1 MKSPITSLTTL
12 STGPA
17 TTATTSTTVTPSIN
31 TFSQPSSQ
39 HQQYQQQPPLSQ
51 QQQQHLPPYHHQQQH
66 EQQHIQSTQLSRY
79 PDDDDEMD
87 QVATSNMVDYNTNDS
102 KYMYDDY
109 MDEND
114 YIATG
119 DIVTTSTVTPILN
132 TQSHY
137 TNSYGTTDTDPI
149 LDDPYATSGQL
160 PDIPITQTTL
170 TNHKTNLYCDNS
182 AYDLIDAQHHNDD
195 ENNEDDSHKIGN
207 NNYLS
212 DHMYNDRYLDTSGNI
227 IFDQNQ
233 PVSTWL

>member
-1 MKSPITSLTTL
+1 MAAS

-17 TTATTSTTVTPSIN
+17 TTATATT
-31 TFSQPSSQ
+31 
-39 HQQYQQQPPLSQ
+39 
-51 QQQQHLPPYHHQQQH
+51 QQQHQYQPHQDQLQTQQQPPYHHQQQQQQLQQ
-66 EQQHIQSTQLSRY
+66 QQHIY
-79 PDDDDEMD
+79 DDDEMD
-87 QVATSNMVDYNTNDS
+87 QVATRNVVDYNTNDS

-137 TNSYGTTDTDPI
+137 TNSYGTTDTDTI
-149 LDDPYATSGQL
+149 LNDPYSTSGQL

-182 AYDLIDAQHHNDD
+182 AYDLIDTQHPDD
-195 ENNEDDSHKIGN
+195 ENNVDDANKIGN

-233 PVSTWL
+233 PVSASMSIGHAAANFNH